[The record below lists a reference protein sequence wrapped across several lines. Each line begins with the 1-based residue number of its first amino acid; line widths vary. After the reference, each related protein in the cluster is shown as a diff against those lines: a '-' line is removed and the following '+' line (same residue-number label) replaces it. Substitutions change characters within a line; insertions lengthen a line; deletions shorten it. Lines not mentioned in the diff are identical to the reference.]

1 MIGATDTLAS
11 GVCGCGAGVATAVS
25 GVDEPGRLKPLNS
38 DELELAAGKA
48 EPGEC
53 EKDGQ
58 RHPRVPAPRRSS
70 VHGRHSDV
78 PLLHKRP
85 VENRLPTYKP
95 CGG

>member
-38 DELELAAGKA
+38 DELDSQPARPSPVSAKRMA
-48 EPGEC
+48 
-53 EKDGQ
+53 Q

-85 VENRLPTYKP
+85 AENRLPTYKP

>member
-25 GVDEPGRLKPLNS
+25 GVDEPGRLKPPNS
-38 DELELAAGKA
+38 DELDLAAGKA
-48 EPGEC
+48 ERSQRK
-53 EKDGQ
+53 KDGE

-78 PLLHKRP
+78 PPSAKRLA
-85 VENRLPTYKP
+85 ENRLPTY
-95 CGG
+95 